1 MQKKTSHIFNAG
13 PSAVPQEVLESLENS
28 LYNFKDMGMG
38 ILEIS
43 HRSWQFEEILNNSKT
58 LLKELLKIPDSYE
71 IFFCTGGA
79 TQQFSMIPMNL
90 GKKDHEA
97 NYIVNGTWGDKA
109 AKEAK
114 KFTSTHIA
122 GFRDF
127 KKNPGL
133 PTEIQLSK
141 NPSYLHFTVNETVE
155 GTQFK
160 NEPDSKTIPLIND
173 SSSEILGREIDISKY
188 SLVYAGAQKNL
199 GFAGVTIV
207 MIKKDLISDQ
217 NKSLPILM
225 DYNTYLQNNS
235 LYNTAPV
242 FAIYGVHE
250 TLHWIKK
257 NGGVSGMEKRNREK
271 AEMLYSTID
280 NSSIYKGI
288 ADKDS
293 RSFMNV
299 TFRVNNDEE
308 LEKKFIKEASTNK
321 ILGIKGHKLMG
332 GLRASLYNAVSIED
346 VKTLCDF
353 MKDFEKRL

>member
-1 MQKKTSHIFNAG
+1 
-13 PSAVPQEVLESLENS
+13 
-28 LYNFKDMGMG
+28 
-38 ILEIS
+38 
-43 HRSWQFEEILNNSKT
+43 
-58 LLKELLKIPDSYE
+58 
-71 IFFCTGGA
+71 
-79 TQQFSMIPMNL
+79 
-90 GKKDHEA
+90 
-97 NYIVNGTWGDKA
+97 
-109 AKEAK
+109 
-114 KFTSTHIA
+114 
-122 GFRDF
+122 
-127 KKNPGL
+127 
-133 PTEIQLSK
+133 
-141 NPSYLHFTVNETVE
+141 
-155 GTQFK
+155 
-160 NEPDSKTIPLIND
+160 
-173 SSSEILGREIDISKY
+173 
-188 SLVYAGAQKNL
+188 
-199 GFAGVTIV
+199 
-207 MIKKDLISDQ
+207 
-217 NKSLPILM
+217 M